1 MKSHNRLYKV
11 LVQCILLFVVVVYF
25 FPFVLLIVNSF
36 KSNGEIHANPFSL
49 PTRFDLS
56 HLGEVV
62 KVMNFAQTFTNSF
75 VVSAVS
81 LGLILLFSSMCAYYL
96 VRHANRFNRTFF
108 SVLVA
113 SMIIPFQSLMIP
125 LIYIYGGKLG
135 LIQQAGTEIP
145 LLIFLYAGFGSPM
158 SVFIYHGFIKSIPL
172 ELEEASRIDGCT
184 QIQTFFRIVAPML
197 KPTTTSIFILNALW
211 IWNDYLLPS
220 LVLTQREVF
229 TMPIQM
235 KQFNGTYFTDMS
247 MLIPAMLMTIL
258 PLVFVYLFAQKSI
271 IEGVTQG
278 SVKG

>member
-1 MKSHNRLYKV
+1 MKTRSRLASAVTQV
-11 LVQCILLFVVVVYF
+11 LLVVAVLLYI
-25 FPFVLLIVNSF
+25 FPFVLLILNSF
-36 KSNGEIHANPFSL
+36 KTSGQIQSNPFSL
-49 PTRFDLS
+49 PTSLDFGHIATVIDLMKF
-56 HLGEVV
+56 GR
-62 KVMNFAQTFTNSF
+62 TFTNSL
-75 VVSAVS
+75 VISAAS
-81 LGLILLFSSMCAYYL
+81 LALILASSAMCAYYL
-96 VRHANRFNRTFF
+96 VRHANRFNKSFF
-108 SVLVA
+108 SILVA

-135 LIQQAGTEIP
+135 LIQNQATEIP
-145 LLIFLYAGFGSPM
+145 LLVFLYAGFGAPM

-184 QIQTFFRIVAPML
+184 QIQTFFRIVLPML
-197 KPTTTSIFILNALW
+197 KPTTVSIFILNALW

-220 LVLTQREVF
+220 LVLTKPEVY

-235 KQFNGTYFTDMS
+235 KMFNGTYFTDMS